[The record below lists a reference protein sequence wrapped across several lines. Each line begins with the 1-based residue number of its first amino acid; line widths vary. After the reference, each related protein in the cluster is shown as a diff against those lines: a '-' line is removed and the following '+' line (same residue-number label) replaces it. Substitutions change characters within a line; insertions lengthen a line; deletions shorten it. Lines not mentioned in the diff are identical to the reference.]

1 MRYNPWIWLF
11 ISGSWHN
18 KLITALT
25 GHPPKLFQLY
35 ILGQTFA
42 LLVMSIFNIFF
53 VFVFDFNKKK
63 NYNVPRRLNYSNFE
77 SEETCSS
84 NNYQCW
90 ERPLKPSFRVKCF
103 TAAWFVIGVIMIES
117 QTLTLSGNLRS
128 IDYRSENLGRSLLLN
143 ILHIWL
149 MRRGWVVKCFG

>member
-63 NYNVPRRLNYSNFE
+63 
-77 SEETCSS
+77 ETCSS

-90 ERPLKPSFRVKCF
+90 ERPLKPSFQVKCF

>member
-1 MRYNPWIWLF
+1 LF

-63 NYNVPRRLNYSNFE
+63 KRLAVPIITSAG
-77 SEETCSS
+77 SV
-84 NNYQCW
+84 
-90 ERPLKPSFRVKCF
+90 P
-103 TAAWFVIGVIMIES
+103 
-117 QTLTLSGNLRS
+117 
-128 IDYRSENLGRSLLLN
+128 
-143 ILHIWL
+143 
-149 MRRGWVVKCFG
+149 